1 MSSAKIVAILSWPQ
15 CVKGGRSS
23 GQFLKYRKTSNI
35 RHTLL
40 GNKLVDH
47 SDVV

>member
-1 MSSAKIVAILSWPQ
+1 MSSAKIVAILS
-15 CVKGGRSS
+15 CVKGGRSN

-35 RHTLL
+35 RHPLL
-40 GNKLVDH
+40 GNKLIDH